1 MDSKG
6 LILEFKV
13 YVLSFCD
20 FLSKMEGKMRI
31 ITNETL
37 VDIAGI
43 IAAAL
48 YMRGWLKAT
57 PGTFSYKLKCMSEAT
72 PENYRKSSM
81 LV

>member
-37 VDIAGI
+37 VDIA
-43 IAAAL
+43 AAA
-48 YMRGWLKAT
+48 G
-57 PGTFSYKLKCMSEAT
+57 
-72 PENYRKSSM
+72 
-81 LV
+81 